1 MKDNKHNGWS
11 NYPTWRINLE
21 IPGDMEFDHPVTYD
35 YLEEIVEDIVFG
47 NTSIFD
53 FSGTRYMQ
61 DYARA
66 FIADVDFRE
75 IASAINNEIEL
86 QP

>member
-1 MKDNKHNGWS
+1 MKDNKYNGWS
-11 NYPTWRINLE
+11 NYQTWKINQDIL
-21 IPGDMEFDHPVTYD
+21 GGMEFEHPVTYD
-35 YLEEIVEDIVFG
+35 YLEEIVENIVFK

-61 DYARA
+61 DYARS
-66 FIADVDFRE
+66 FIAGVDFIE
-75 IASAINNEIEL
+75 IADAINNEIEL